1 MSCLMAVETEGNQ
14 QMVGVCPGHSV
25 AVVTLQEVVLAVV
38 YLQLAGCAAIAAPVE
53 VAAEYVLPSFKP
65 LGPLQ
70 KVAVALGLFFSFCIH
85 LVTI

>member
-1 MSCLMAVETEGNQ
+1 MSCLMAVGTECDKKL
-14 QMVGVCPGHSV
+14 VGVCPGHSV

-38 YLQLAGCAAIAAPVE
+38 YLQLVGCAAIAAPVE

-65 LGPLQ
+65 LRLL
-70 KVAVALGLFFSFCIH
+70 KKFAVALDGIFSCCIH